1 MDFNYT
7 FSFLPVTFYFMTR
20 QVVVIA
26 GPSGSGK
33 NVLIAEIVRRHPN
46 CTRLVTVTTRAK
58 RPGEQEGKD
67 YHFFSQ
73 ERFDKERASGNI
85 PEHRFVPGL
94 GTYYGTYLPDL
105 EKKIAQGKTVFAQ
118 VDIEGARLLKKRYDA
133 TTIFIMPESIGQFKK
148 RLRARSPE
156 WSHEEFEERMRITE
170 EELRIHA
177 PQYDYRVMNADG
189 MLGETADDVVA
200 ILRKEGYT
208 LA

>member
-1 MDFNYT
+1 
-7 FSFLPVTFYFMTR
+7 MTR

-94 GTYYGTYLPDL
+94 GTYYGTYL
-105 EKKIAQGKTVFAQ
+105 
-118 VDIEGARLLKKRYDA
+118 DIEGARLLKKRYDA

-170 EELRIHA
+170 EELRVHA